1 MSLSSSSASKPS
13 RLSRLGTRRLTRA
26 HVTLGERPQIS
37 RMGQQ
42 ALQAICESLGR
53 ELGCPVSAAARLTE
67 ATVLPAAGL
76 SHTAAFVFLELSAT
90 GGSAVLEL
98 EPPVLF
104 AALERLAGGPSQQ
117 GPVTRLTR
125 LEEATLAYLVMAAL
139 VALRSQGELYRRWS
153 PHLSGVTLSRR
164 EALARLD
171 GRKAHLG
178 IELSLTVARTT
189 AGARL
194 VLPSVVVEA
203 PCKDLPVQRPP
214 TLAPEVL
221 VASLQARCFLGHREL
236 LPWELETL
244 AVGDVVVF
252 EGCHWRGAHP
262 VGAGRLVTRGFELG
276 GTFSPEGFSLIRA
289 RSRALEANMVA
300 VNERGEGMPPLPVEV
315 EIELT
320 RLLLP
325 LSELAVL
332 KPGQLLPLRINV
344 SEPVVLRVGDR
355 GVARAELVDIDGE
368 IGARIL
374 SLLP

>member
-1 MSLSSSSASKPS
+1 M
-13 RLSRLGTRRLTRA
+13 TRA
-26 HVTLGERPQIS
+26 HVVLGERPQVS

-42 ALQAICESLGR
+42 ALQSICESLGR
-53 ELGCPVSAAARLTE
+53 ELGCDVSAASHVAE
-67 ATVLPAAGL
+67 AVVVPAKGL
-76 SHTAAFVFLELSAT
+76 SLSAVFVFLELSAT

-104 AALERLAGGPSQQ
+104 AALERLAGGPARP
-117 GPVTRLTR
+117 GPMTRLTR
-125 LEEATLAYLVMAAL
+125 LEEASLAYLVLAAL
-139 VALRSQGELYRRWS
+139 MAFRTQGELQRWWG
-153 PHLSGVTLSRR
+153 PRLAGMTVNRMD
-164 EALARLD
+164 ALARLD

-178 IELSLTVARTT
+178 VELVLSVGQRT

-194 VLPSVVVEA
+194 VLPAVVLEST
-203 PCKDLPVQRPP
+203 CRKLPVQRDSSR
-214 TLAPEVL
+214 APEIL
-221 VASLQARCFLGHREL
+221 AASLGARCFLGCRQL
-236 LPWELETL
+236 LPSELETL

-252 EGCHWRGAHP
+252 EGVRLTGGAPRGP
-262 VGAGRLVTRGFELG
+262 GRLVTRGFELVG
-276 GTFSPEGFSLIRA
+276 AFSTEGFSLTRA
-289 RSRALEANMVA
+289 CPRALSLEANMVT
-300 VNERGEGMPPLPVEV
+300 VMDRSEGMPPLPVEV

-325 LSELAVL
+325 LSELATL
-332 KPGQLLPLRINV
+332 RPGQLLPLRINV